1 MPYIDRDDRYRLN
14 LLMVRLDKEIFD
26 QGVSEGE
33 MNYILTQL
41 VLSWLGDARYS
52 EYNSAIGVLE
62 CVKQELYRRA
72 VAPYEQKKAEENGD
86 VYCEA
91 AALATK

>member
-1 MPYIDRDDRYRLN
+1 MPYIDRDDRYRLDP
-14 LLMVRLDKEIFD
+14 LIVELGMKVLD

-33 MNYILTQL
+33 LNYILTCL

-72 VAPYEQKKAEENGD
+72 VVPYENRKKEANGD
-86 VYCEA
+86 VYPAE
-91 AALATK
+91 